1 MEDLDP
7 IKLKAEL
14 DNFKRE
20 KEKIRQLMGQIGGKE
35 QVERDKWINISFIIA
50 ISLLALNDLCH
61 HLLGVHVPIDTEFSL
76 VIAILLVS
84 MKIIWMMHKSTK
96 VEHFQFWIL
105 NSIEFRLNDVAKQL
119 RNLEKTVIDYHSDD
133 GGADELEKPII
144 PVISEMEEVD
154 PEKSDP
160 PSA

>member
-14 DNFKRE
+14 DNFKKE

-35 QVERDKWINISFIIA
+35 QAERDKWVNIAFIIA
-50 ISLLALNDLCH
+50 ITLLASNDIAH
-61 HLLGVHVPIDTEFSL
+61 HIWHVRVPIDTEFSL

-84 MKIIWMMHKSTK
+84 IKIIWMMHKSTK

-119 RNLEKTVIDYHSDD
+119 RNLEKTVIDYHSK
-133 GGADELEKPII
+133 GKVEADLEPEII
-144 PVISEMEEVD
+144 PAINEMEEVD
-154 PEKSDP
+154 PGKSG
-160 PSA
+160 PSST